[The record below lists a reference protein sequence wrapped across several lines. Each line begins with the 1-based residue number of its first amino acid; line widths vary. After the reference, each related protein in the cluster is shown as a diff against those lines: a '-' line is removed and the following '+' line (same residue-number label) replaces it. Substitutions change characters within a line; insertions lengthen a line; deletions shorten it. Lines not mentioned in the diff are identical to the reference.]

1 MKPANTL
8 KRCLSVAAIF
18 AGATLSGPSIAVPV
32 LVGNAT
38 LNIANDLTVIQDGG
52 QTLQFLDLTV
62 TQGSTVANALANFG
76 ASGFTWATGA
86 EVAQLFEAFGFSYAN
101 APGQPTPLNISA
113 ANATNF
119 SAYLGYTFAD
129 ASLGWIDDLT
139 NPPGFGFDLHTYA
152 CISVLACQPS
162 PFVRNTSVG
171 WPAGLEVGVFL
182 VRQAPLAIPEP
193 GGIALLAVGLI
204 ALASSSRRKNQRASP
219 RVSIQ

>member
-8 KRCLSVAAIF
+8 TRYLAIAAICV
-18 AGATLSGPSIAVPV
+18 GAILPGPIFAVPV
-32 LVGNAT
+32 LVGSAT
-38 LNIANDLTVIQDGG
+38 LNIANDLTVIQDGT

-62 TQGSTVANALANFG
+62 TQGSTVATALANFG

-86 EVAQLFEAFGFSYAN
+86 DVAQLFEAFGFNYAST
-101 APGQPTPLNISA
+101 PGQASPLNIPA
-113 ANATNF
+113 ANAANF
-119 SAYLGYTFAD
+119 NAYVGITILD
-129 ASLGWIDDLT
+129 ASLGWIDDNT

-152 CISVLACQPS
+152 CISVTACTPG
-162 PFVRNTSVG
+162 PFVINTGFG
-171 WPAGLEVGVFL
+171 WPGLPEIGVYL

-204 ALASSSRRKNQRASP
+204 ALASSSRRKNHGASP